1 MKKLIALFCVVLLA
15 APAFCQNI
23 LTVHQKD
30 GNLFRYSF
38 EEKPVVSFTDKDIVL
53 KSTKIEVRFDMTKV
67 SKFTFNENAT
77 LADAVKADDAGT
89 DIVLDEYTVSIVGA
103 KADMDV
109 RFLSSDG
116 KVLKTFRT
124 GQDGSVEFSIT
135 DFPEGTYLIS
145 SESVN
150 VKILKK

>member
-1 MKKLIALFCVVLLA
+1 MKKLIALFCFVLLA

-38 EEKPVVSFTDKDIVL
+38 EEKPVVSFTDKDIVM
-53 KSTKIEVRFDMTKV
+53 KSTKIEVRFDMSKV
-67 SKFTFNENAT
+67 AKFTFNENAT
-77 LADAVKADDAGT
+77 SADATKADDAGI

-116 KVLKTFRT
+116 KVLKTFQT
-124 GQDGSVEFSIT
+124 GQDGSAEFSIA
-135 DFPEGTYLIS
+135 DYPEGTYLIS

>member
-77 LADAVKADDAGT
+77 SADAVKADDAGT
-89 DIVLDEYTVSIVGA
+89 DIVLDEYTVSFVGA

-109 RFLSSDG
+109 RVLSSDG

-124 GQDGSVEFSIT
+124 GQDGSIEFSIT
-135 DFPEGTYLIS
+135 DFTEGTYLIS

>member
-109 RFLSSDG
+109 RVLSSDG

-124 GQDGSVEFSIT
+124 GQDGSIEFSIT
-135 DFPEGTYLIS
+135 DFTEGTYLIS

>member
-1 MKKLIALFCVVLLA
+1 MKKLVALLCIVLLA

-67 SKFTFNENAT
+67 SKFTFNENGT
-77 LADAVKADDAGT
+77 SADAVKADDAGT
-89 DIVLDEYTVSIVGA
+89 NIVLDEYMVSIAGA

-124 GQDGSVEFSIT
+124 GQDGSIEFSIT
-135 DFPEGTYLIS
+135 DFTEGTYLIS

>member
-77 LADAVKADDAGT
+77 SADAVKADDAGT

-109 RFLSSDG
+109 RVLSSDG

-124 GQDGSVEFSIT
+124 GHDGSIEFSIT
-135 DFPEGTYLIS
+135 DFTEGTYLIS